1 MVTTVGIVF
10 VFGEMFMSTLSVQ
23 CLLCDNLKYKRASKG
38 KCAVLFINSNKNAN

>member
-10 VFGEMFMSTLSVQ
+10 VFGEMFMSTLSAQ